1 MLQPSHKSQKIDGC
15 ICFYE
20 SKEADL
26 WLHVGGKEL
35 PGEDAQELS
44 HMLHAMFLKGT
55 WQCHID
61 LVKHCL
67 GSCRSANKN

>member
-1 MLQPSHKSQKIDGC
+1 MLQPFHQCQKQMDA

-20 SKEADL
+20 LKEADL
-26 WLHVGGKEL
+26 WLHVGGKKL
-35 PGEDAQELS
+35 PGEYAQELS
-44 HMLHAMFLKGT
+44 HMLRAMFLQGT

-67 GSCRSANKN
+67 GS